1 MAEATGL
8 QTKVTNRAISSGV
21 SKRLINELGRTLL
34 KNSFSEIL
42 ERLAAAEFTVTP
54 VPPQYFAKP
63 RETAS

>member
-34 KNSFSEIL
+34 KNSFS
-42 ERLAAAEFTVTP
+42 
-54 VPPQYFAKP
+54 K
-63 RETAS
+63 ASNDYEGIFVLLFGVE